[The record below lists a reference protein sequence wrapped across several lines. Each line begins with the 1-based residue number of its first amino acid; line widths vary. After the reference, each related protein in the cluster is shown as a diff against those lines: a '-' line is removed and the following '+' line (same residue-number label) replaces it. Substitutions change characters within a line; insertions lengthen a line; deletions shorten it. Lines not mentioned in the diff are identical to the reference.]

1 MIKFNYILTNNRNIK
16 LSRGFMTFNY
26 EELAGRTENRELDQK
41 QYPKELFKNVINV
54 AILSGQFLDLY
65 KKHYFYNKKIDQ
77 QELANLTSKLIG
89 AIDRTAMATTSE
101 VAECDYGAEINHTLT
116 TQEDI
121 LRARLFHSGV
131 GMITEAGEILEN
143 LPKHNIDWV
152 NVGEELGDVDW
163 YQAIILNILKDLNIP
178 LDENIIRERNILKL
192 AKRYGEKFSDF
203 SATHR
208 DLESERKI
216 LEGK

>member
-1 MIKFNYILTNNRNIK
+1 M
-16 LSRGFMTFNY
+16 M
-26 EELAGRTENRELDQK
+26 
-41 QYPKELFKNVINV
+41 
-54 AILSGQFLDLY
+54 
-65 KKHYFYNKKIDQ
+65 
-77 QELANLTSKLIG
+77 
-89 AIDRTAMATTSE
+89 
-101 VAECDYGAEINHTLT
+101 
-116 TQEDI
+116 
-121 LRARLFHSGV
+121 
-131 GMITEAGEILEN
+131 TEAGEILEN
-143 LPKHNIDWV
+143 LPKANIDWV

-178 LDENIIRERNILKL
+178 LDENTIRERNILKL